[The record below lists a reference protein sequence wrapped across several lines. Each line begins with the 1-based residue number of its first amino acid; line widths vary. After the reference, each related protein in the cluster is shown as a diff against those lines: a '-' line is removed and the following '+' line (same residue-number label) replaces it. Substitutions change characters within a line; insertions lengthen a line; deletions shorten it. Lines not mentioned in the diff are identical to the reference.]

1 MVSYQLNN
9 AERIIK
15 AKVDL
20 NKSHPFFSYILMH
33 FHINKAKTEEEC
45 PTMAVNQFGD
55 LYWCEEFVK
64 KLTNEELRAVLCH
77 ETLHVATLTFQRKG
91 RRDHTIWNIATDL
104 VINWILTQE
113 RFQLPKGVLLADHR
127 GIYTFKSGKSG
138 KDIQIDLNNKNAE
151 QVYEDL
157 SKHAK
162 QIKEIT
168 NADDEGNYDGQVGK
182 HLQGDKDAQGN
193 STGKGKNASDVS
205 KNESD
210 WKRKAVEAS
219 TQAKMRGNMSAELE
233 RIVGSLLE
241 PVVDWRNRLYAFIT
255 NELPCD
261 FTMRTPSRRFISTGV
276 YTPSVIR
283 ENLEVIIGEDVSGS
297 IGMEESR
304 EFRSECVGISE
315 SFRQVKM
322 RYIGWACTV
331 DPEDDYLITNDNKNQ
346 LLDVKFKN
354 SGGTT
359 LESFTNY
366 IKEKEYKARVIVI
379 LTDGYIEHKPVVP
392 EGVPILFV
400 VSKNGSKEIVQ
411 NYGEVCSLNDVRRDV
426 DRG

>member
-9 AERIIK
+9 SERIIK
-15 AKVDL
+15 SKVDL
-20 NKSHPFFSYILMH
+20 NKSHPFFAYILMH
-33 FHINKAKTEEEC
+33 FNINKPQSEKEC
-45 PTMAVNQFGD
+45 PTMAVNQYGD

-77 ETLHVATLTFQRKG
+77 ETMHVATLTFQRKG

-113 RFQLPKGVLLADHR
+113 RFQLPKDVLLADHR

-138 KDIQIDLNNKNAE
+138 KDINIDLNNKNSE
-151 QVYEDL
+151 QVYDEL

-162 QIKEIT
+162 QIKDIT
-168 NADDEGNYDGQVGK
+168 NADGEGNYDGQVGK
-182 HLQGDKDAQGN
+182 HLQGDKDANGK
-193 STGKGKNASDVS
+193 SSGKGKNASDVS

-210 WKRKAVEAS
+210 WKRKAIEAS
-219 TQAKMRGNMSAELE
+219 TQAKMRGNMSAEME
-233 RIVGSLLE
+233 RIVGSVLE
-241 PVVDWRNRLYAFIT
+241 PIVDWRNRLFAFIT

-261 FTMRTPSRRFISTGV
+261 YTMRSPSRRFISTGV
-276 YTPSVIR
+276 YTPSVIK
-283 ENLEVIIGEDVSGS
+283 ENLEVIVGEDVSGS
-297 IGMEESR
+297 IGIEESK
-304 EFRSECVGISE
+304 EFRSECIGIAE
-315 SFRQVKM
+315 SYRQVKM

-331 DPEDDYLITNDNKNQ
+331 DPQDDYLITNDNRNE
-346 LLDVKFKN
+346 LLNIKFKN

-366 IKEKEYKARVIVI
+366 CKEKEYKSRIYVI
-379 LTDGYIEHKPVVP
+379 LTDGYIENNPVVP
-392 EGVPILFV
+392 EGASVLFV

-411 NYGEVCSLNDVRRDV
+411 NFGEVCSLNDVRRDV